1 MSFSQSNAILKFDT
15 TSLDFTPEY
24 RFSFEKKVPFEVA
37 TQWGKLD
44 DRIWNYYILYDY
56 TITKDYL
63 YLLLSKGEDG
73 IILRYNKKD
82 GNTDYASF
90 ENKIKERKLKIADV
104 VHKSMAIDKMFFRND
119 ISGGCSFNVDY
130 KSENGKYLVDIMSID
145 DIEANID
152 MEKLK
157 KEKVKDEAS
166 KQRWIDLLNRLSD
179 DEQIIAIATL
189 K

>member
-1 MSFSQSNAILKFDT
+1 M
-15 TSLDFTPEY
+15 
-24 RFSFEKKVPFEVA
+24 
-37 TQWGKLD
+37 D
-44 DRIWNYYILYDY
+44 DRIWDYYILYDY

-73 IILRYNKKD
+73 IILRYNRK
-82 GNTDYASF
+82 
-90 ENKIKERKLKIADV
+90 NKIKERKLEIADV
-104 VHKSMAIDKMFFRND
+104 VQKSMSIDEMFFRND

-152 MEKLK
+152 KEKLK

>member
-1 MSFSQSNAILKFDT
+1 
-15 TSLDFTPEY
+15 
-24 RFSFEKKVPFEVA
+24 
-37 TQWGKLD
+37 
-44 DRIWNYYILYDY
+44 
-56 TITKDYL
+56 
-63 YLLLSKGEDG
+63 
-73 IILRYNKKD
+73 
-82 GNTDYASF
+82 
-90 ENKIKERKLKIADV
+90 
-104 VHKSMAIDKMFFRND
+104 MAIGVTVIRYIQKNL
-119 ISGGCSFNVDY
+119 STTYDY

>member
-1 MSFSQSNAILKFDT
+1 MNLRN
-15 TSLDFTPEY
+15 L
-24 RFSFEKKVPFEVA
+24 
-37 TQWGKLD
+37 
-44 DRIWNYYILYDY
+44 N
-56 TITKDYL
+56 YL
-63 YLLLSKGEDG
+63 YLLLSKEEDG
-73 IILRYNKKD
+73 IILRYNRKE

-90 ENKIKERKLKIADV
+90 ENKIKERKIKIADV
-104 VHKSMAIDKMFFRND
+104 VQKSMSIDEMFFRND

-152 MEKLK
+152 KEKLK